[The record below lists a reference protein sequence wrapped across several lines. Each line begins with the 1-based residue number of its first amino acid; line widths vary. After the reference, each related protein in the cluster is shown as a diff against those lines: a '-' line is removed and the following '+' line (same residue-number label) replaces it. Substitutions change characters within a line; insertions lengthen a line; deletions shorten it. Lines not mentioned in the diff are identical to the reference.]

1 MADYAPSR
9 NMVSSVTAAC
19 KAEASS
25 SCAKMPAYS
34 AILVLFLDAILVAS
48 IFLALDLMILVLA
61 LGVILALAAVLA
73 GAGIWNPFA
82 SEHTGCRR
90 VSACK

>member
-48 IFLALDLMILVLA
+48 IFLALDLVGHLIIMGMALA
-61 LGVILALAAVLA
+61 LGILLALAAVLA
-73 GAGIWNPFA
+73 GAGIRALPPL
-82 SEHTGCRR
+82 GIL
-90 VSACK
+90 

>member
-1 MADYAPSR
+1 MTGYAPSR
-9 NMVSSVTAAC
+9 NMVSSVAAAC

-25 SCAKMPAYS
+25 CVKMPAYS

-48 IFLALDLMILVLA
+48 IFLALGLMILVLA

-82 SEHTGCRR
+82 SEHPGCRR